1 MATTGR
7 AAYAKYFNFGK
18 EIETTLKKDSPKYHP
33 ENMQNIG
40 NVRKGTAV
48 TFINEGE
55 YQSKALVRSDNGVYR
70 IKFDTM
76 SKPGSAASSRV
87 DLKPQAFGVKEKEY
101 SFDDLYQTSID
112 TLEERTDLTG
122 PVKGY
127 LNLLLQYHAEGEA
140 VTLNELSE
148 AYKAA
153 GVNAQIQKAIINDFG
168 ELLGPFAVY
177 RDGLIDRATDNKVKV
192 PINAKSYFPARPN
205 EPLMDYG
212 LYVGSG
218 KNKKLLTVSAKAL
231 SKTTNVVKPPDILML
246 LQRKE
251 NGTDGAIFKKHK
263 GSIQYK
269 VLQKLADNS
278 IKNGPILAAAEY
290 VNSKSSLQKKYPGL
304 TVSAAENIA
313 AKGDQYDVTKFATF
327 FEHNETIK
335 KRPTANSGKKPTH
348 IEVMYACEKI
358 LTAESKNRG
367 PLTMHEVFAD
377 AIAQKVYY
385 VKFTISSTGIPQWDI
400 QIDRDFRQSSNV
412 FLRSKNGYT
421 RASDRMGV
429 QP

>member
-1 MATTGR
+1 M
-7 AAYAKYFNFGK
+7 
-18 EIETTLKKDSPKYHP
+18 
-33 ENMQNIG
+33 
-40 NVRKGTAV
+40 
-48 TFINEGE
+48 
-55 YQSKALVRSDNGVYR
+55 
-70 IKFDTM
+70 
-76 SKPGSAASSRV
+76 
-87 DLKPQAFGVKEKEY
+87 
-101 SFDDLYQTSID
+101 
-112 TLEERTDLTG
+112 
-122 PVKGY
+122 
-127 LNLLLQYHAEGEA
+127 
-140 VTLNELSE
+140 
-148 AYKAA
+148 
-153 GVNAQIQKAIINDFG
+153 
-168 ELLGPFAVY
+168 
-177 RDGLIDRATDNKVKV
+177 
-192 PINAKSYFPARPN
+192 
-205 EPLMDYG
+205 
-212 LYVGSG
+212 
-218 KNKKLLTVSAKAL
+218 
-231 SKTTNVVKPPDILML
+231 
-246 LQRKE
+246 
-251 NGTDGAIFKKHK
+251 
-263 GSIQYK
+263 QYK

>member
-7 AAYAKYFNFGK
+7 AAYMKYFNFGK
-18 EIETTLKKDSPKYHP
+18 EIKTTLKKDSPKYHP
-33 ENMQNIG
+33 ETMQSMG
-40 NVRKGTAV
+40 TVSKGHAV
-48 TFINEGE
+48 TFINEGD
-55 YQSKALVRSDNGVYR
+55 YQSKALVRDDKVLYR

-76 SKPGSAASSRV
+76 SKPGSGASGRI

-101 SFDDLYQTSID
+101 SFDDLYQTTID

-140 VTLNELSE
+140 VTLRELAE
-148 AYKAA
+148 AYEAA
-153 GVNAQIQKAIINDFG
+153 GVNAQTQKAIINDFG

-177 RDGLIDRATDNKVKV
+177 RDGLIDRATSNKVKV

-218 KNKKLLTVSAKAL
+218 KNKKLLPVSAKAL
-231 SKTTNVVKPPDILML
+231 SKTTNVVKPPDIIML

-251 NGTDGAIFKKHK
+251 NGSDGAILKKHK
-263 GSIQYK
+263 GSVQYK

-290 VNSKSSLQKKYPGL
+290 VNSKPSLQKKYPGL
-304 TVSAAENIA
+304 TIDAAENIA
-313 AKGDQYDVTKFATF
+313 ARGDQYDVTKFATF
-327 FEHNETIK
+327 FENNETIK
-335 KRPTANSGKKPTH
+335 KRPTAKVGKKPTH

-385 VKFTISSTGIPQWDI
+385 VKFAISSTGLPQWAI